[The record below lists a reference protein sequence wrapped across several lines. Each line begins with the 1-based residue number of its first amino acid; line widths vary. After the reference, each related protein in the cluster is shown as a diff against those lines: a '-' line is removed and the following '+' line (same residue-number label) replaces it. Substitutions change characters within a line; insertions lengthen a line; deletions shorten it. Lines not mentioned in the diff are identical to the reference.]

1 MSEKQGPGR
10 SRSDEPGGSEERV
23 KGEERVRN
31 ERGAREEQEQEKSK
45 SGRSGH
51 RPTEQVVNK
60 W

>member
-1 MSEKQGPGR
+1 MSETQGPAM
-10 SRSDEPGGSEERV
+10 SRSNEPGGSEERV

-51 RPTEQVVNK
+51 RPTEQVVSE
-60 W
+60 